1 MEEIE
6 SERKKWLL
14 VSRDTEVLLI
24 FPEELQPA
32 SPALAEHVT
41 ACFSDLFQCHGESGY
56 SCERQGCSNLRSP
69 GIRYVQARAG
79 RDGGD
84 GELAGGH
91 LWT

>member
-1 MEEIE
+1 MDAGFQ
-6 SERKKWLL
+6 
-14 VSRDTEVLLI
+14 RDTEVLLI
-24 FPEELQPA
+24 FPKGLQTA

-41 ACFSDLFQCHGESGY
+41 ACSSDLFQCHGESGY
-56 SCERQGCSNLRSP
+56 SCEAGGRKGCSSLSSP

-79 RDGGD
+79 GAGGY